1 MSSKDFIIE
10 DGKVIAYV
18 GDSKVNEITIPDGV
32 TEIGE
37 SIFQEKMGVITLN
50 IASSVK
56 IIDDYA
62 FCVKGGY
69 KEERSASNPKKVSN
83 VTFESWGRVHLS
95 QVNIP
100 KDSQLERIG
109 NFAFYGK
116 TDELFI
122 PKTLLSVGKFNQSQF
137 SNDFDIKRIEFDDEC
152 NLQEIEYLPS
162 ETFLRIPRSL
172 KDVGT
177 ITSNFIVTIPKDFVR
192 YNKISA
198 PYVFV
203 ERELREDEH
212 LKINSEFILE
222 NVDIDSIKFVNK
234 FNECGYAYIES
245 SKGLILTKLNNK
257 IAKFD
262 DIPTEIDGKP
272 IWCNNLINPL
282 DIDNESEKENLGD
295 LYAKLKYEAN
305 KKKDKIF
312 SAINKVKPNITQN
325 NYEKFCSGVIGR
337 SAKSSLVGVD
347 SGATGF
353 IFGGIAGFLIGMIM
367 LYKIPKLNFFTPIL
381 GAIIGAV
388 LGIMLAHKISRGIN
402 SFNALKQ
409 LQQKGEF
416 EELYFHSTLIALNQ
430 FVKQSYEEA
439 KRAAANAAEWSA
451 FWDRYMHGTAEEQRQ
466 KRIENELSELN
477 KNLRNSNSS
486 SSYDVYTNDGEHIG
500 RIDKK

>member
-18 GDSKVNEITIPDGV
+18 GDSKVSEITIPDGV

-69 KEERSASNPKKVSN
+69 KEEISLSNPKKVSD
-83 VTFESWGRVHLS
+83 VKFETWGRVHLS

-100 KDSQLERIG
+100 KDSQLEKIG
-109 NFAFYGK
+109 RFAFYGK

-122 PKTLLSVGKFNQSQF
+122 PKTLISIEKLYRYGISS
-137 SNDFDIKRIEFDDEC
+137 DFVINKLVFDDEI
-152 NLQEIEYLPS
+152 NLQKIDYLPS
-162 ETFLRIPRSL
+162 DDIVKVPRCLTSVKEISAKFIVIIPKEL
-172 KDVGT
+172 VHIENMNW
-177 ITSNFIVTIPKDFVR
+177 ITSQ
-192 YNKISA
+192 
-198 PYVFV
+198 YVFV
-203 ERELREDEH
+203 ERSLKDEEH
-212 LKINSEFILE
+212 SRINAEFVLE
-222 NVDIDSIKFVNK
+222 NVNIENINYVDKLEEK
-234 FNECGYAYIES
+234 GYSYIET

-282 DIDNESEKENLGD
+282 DIENDAEKENLGD

-305 KKKDKIF
+305 KKKDNIINSINEARPKI
-312 SAINKVKPNITQN
+312 QRN
-325 NYEKFCSGVIGR
+325 NYEYYACGVI
-337 SAKSSLVGVD
+337 SKTAKSEMKGMKPLLMFFVG
-347 SGATGF
+347 GIIGF
-353 IFGGIAGFLIGMIM
+353 IIGIVV
-367 LYKIPKLNFFTPIL
+367 LYKNQHLNFFTPVFFAL
-381 GAIIGAV
+381 GLAV
-388 LGIMLAHKISRGIN
+388 LCCLVQLGIIVINYPSNVLKRQQKKGKFEEIYLHSSIMLLDKLVCEKHEQEKEDA
-402 SFNALKQ
+402 
-409 LQQKGEF
+409 
-416 EELYFHSTLIALNQ
+416 
-430 FVKQSYEEA
+430 
-439 KRAAANAAEWSA
+439 A
-451 FWDRYMHGTAEEQRQ
+451 FWDRILHGTAEEQRQ